1 MAVGCPAGCSP
12 GNTGKAI
19 NMTLW
24 FFRIFVIVVSPVIG
38 WYKVSD
44 DWKGIA
50 AGVIAALFIIAVEIF
65 MEHVPLNHLLFGLL
79 GGGLGLMFA
88 WFINEAIILV
98 NEPHLT
104 ALSQKAAPYLYIVL
118 TYLGAV
124 IAVRRQQE
132 IEQLDRGDFPM
143 KGSRRRGQEIKVI
156 DTSAIIDGRIADVF
170 ETKFLTGPLIVGR
183 FILKEL
189 QTIADSS
196 DSAKRARGRRGLDI
210 LQRLQ
215 DHPEIQVKV
224 YEKDYPEVRDVDGKL
239 VVMARELDAKI
250 LTTDFNLNKVA
261 SLQGV
266 VVLNINDLANA
277 LKPAVLPGET
287 MIIFIAKEGK
297 EKEQGVGYLDD
308 GTMVVV
314 EEGRRLV
321 GKKVDTIVTSV
332 LQTSAG
338 RMIFTRLKERERP
351 SAS

>member
-1 MAVGCPAGCSP
+1 
-12 GNTGKAI
+12 
-19 NMTLW
+19 MTLW
-24 FFRIFVIVVSPVIG
+24 FFRLVTIIIFPVIG
-38 WYKVSD
+38 WFKVSS

-50 AGVIAALFIIAVEIF
+50 VGVGAALFIIAVEIF
-65 MEHVPLNHLLFGLL
+65 MEHVPLSHLLLGML
-79 GGGLGLMFA
+79 GGGLGLIFA
-88 WFINEAIILV
+88 WFINEAIFRV

-104 ALSQKAAPYLYIVL
+104 DWMGKISPLVYFIL

-132 IEQLDRGDFPM
+132 LEQMDHGDLPT
-143 KGSRRRGQEIKVI
+143 KGHKRRGQDIKVI

-170 ETKFLTGPLIVGR
+170 ETKFLSGPVIVGR

-189 QTIADSS
+189 QNIADSS
-196 DSAKRARGRRGLDI
+196 DNGKRARGRRGLDI

-215 DHPEIQVKV
+215 DHPDIQVKI
-224 YEKDYPEVRDVDGKL
+224 YEKDYPEVHDEDGKL

-250 LTTDFNLNKVA
+250 ITTDFNLNKVA

-266 VVLNINDLANA
+266 TVLNINDLANA
-277 LKPAVLPGET
+277 LKPAVLPGEK
-287 MIIFIAKEGK
+287 MVIYIAKEGK

-308 GTMVVV
+308 GTMVIV

-321 GKKVDTIVTSV
+321 GKKVDALVTSV

-338 RMIFTRLKERERP
+338 RMIFTKLKEKE
-351 SAS
+351 